1 MPDVQAVI
9 DRLEVSDVLVRYCT
23 ALDTHDPDLLESC
36 FSTDAVLEYD
46 AAPAATPAEFAERA
60 KRLRSLAA
68 TQHILANIA
77 VDLDGDRAT
86 STAYVL
92 AMQARGPAEGRETL
106 LTGGSYADRLVR
118 TSAGWRITRRRFTS
132 LWAVRGTDVMT
143 PTHDKLAVGA

>member
-23 ALDTHDPDLLESC
+23 ALDTHDSALLESC

-60 KRLRSLAA
+60 RRLRSLAA
-68 TQHILANIA
+68 TQHIITNIT
-77 VDLDGDRAT
+77 VDLDGDRAR

-92 AMQARGPAEGRETL
+92 AMQVRGASEGRETYL
-106 LTGGSYADRLVR
+106 IGGSYADTLVR
-118 TSAGWRITRRRFTS
+118 TSAGWCITHRRFTS
-132 LWAVRGTDVMT
+132 LWAVQGTDVMT
-143 PTHDKLAVGA
+143 PTHDKLTVGA